1 MRMKTWIV
9 FLFLAS
15 LIMSIGA
22 PLLANQAD
30 DEKAVADALNRM
42 GQAME
47 DKDVAAL
54 ASVLHDDLTWGHST
68 GATQT
73 KEQLVKELGGAEI
86 YELFKFSNLSIHIYG
101 STAVVRC
108 TADIRN
114 GAPPAKP
121 MHQGHFNCLIVLV
134 KEPHGWQIVGGQR
147 AHVDEKAS

>member
-1 MRMKTWIV
+1 MKISIV
-9 FLFLAS
+9 FLLLAALFIS
-15 LIMSIGA
+15 TAA
-22 PLLANQAD
+22 PLLANQTD
-30 DEKAVADALNRM
+30 DEKAAADALDRM

-47 DKDVAAL
+47 HKDVAAL
-54 ASVLHDDLTWGHST
+54 GAVLHDDLTWGHST

-73 KEQLVKELGGAEI
+73 KEQLVAELGGAEI
-86 YELFKFSNLSIHIYG
+86 YEQFKFSNLAIHIYG

-121 MHQGHFNCLIVLV
+121 MHQGHFICLIVLV
-134 KEPHGWQIVGGQR
+134 KGAHGWQIVGGQR

>member
-1 MRMKTWIV
+1 MKISIV
-9 FLFLAS
+9 FLLLTALFINTAS
-15 LIMSIGA
+15 Q
-22 PLLANQAD
+22 LLANQAD
-30 DEKAVADALNRM
+30 DKKSVADALDRM

-47 DKDVAAL
+47 HKDVEAL
-54 ASVLHDDLTWGHST
+54 GAVLHDDLTWGHST

-73 KEQLVKELGGAEI
+73 KEQLVAELGGAEI
-86 YELFKFSNLSIHIYG
+86 YEQFKFSNLAIHIYG

-121 MHQGHFNCLIVLV
+121 MHQGHFICLIVLV
-134 KEPHGWQIVGGQR
+134 KGAHGWQIVGGQR

>member
-1 MRMKTWIV
+1 ANDGREESAVVETLDRM
-9 FLFLAS
+9 S
-15 LIMSIGA
+15 
-22 PLLANQAD
+22 
-30 DEKAVADALNRM
+30 
-42 GQAME
+42 QAME
-47 DKDVAAL
+47 HKDVAAL

-73 KEQLVKELGGAEI
+73 KEQLVKELGGAEV
-86 YELFKFSNLSIHIYG
+86 YELFKFSNFSIHIYG

-134 KEPHGWQIVGGQR
+134 KGPNGWQIVGGQR
-147 AHVDEKAS
+147 AHVDEKGS